1 MSLSRDLGFFL
12 LTDSLPLLEVKALC
26 LMLSVQYIY
35 SKQTLWRYN
44 KNGCAF
50 QRRFPS
56 LKVDD
61 KCVFYVTLSII

>member
-35 SKQTLWRYN
+35 I
-44 KNGCAF
+44 F
-50 QRRFPS
+50 
-56 LKVDD
+56 
-61 KCVFYVTLSII
+61 